1 MCLPGSSECQGEI
14 SLPPGNLGAEGQR
27 FAKFGHVAFGLPVA
41 FGHLKWH
48 LNKLPRRRIASIQR
62 EQEGACIGH

>member
-1 MCLPGSSECQGEI
+1 M
-14 SLPPGNLGAEGQR
+14 PPGNLGAESQR

-48 LNKLPRRRIASIQR
+48 LNKLPGRRIASIQG